1 MIKTI
6 QSLVKQLNQYRN
18 EYYNDNN
25 PTVSDYEYDNL
36 FDELKQLEEQT
47 GFLMSNSPTQSVGF
61 EVKSKLE
68 KVTHSIPLLSLDKTK
83 QVNDVIRFIGSQPC
97 LLMLKYD
104 GLTVEL
110 EYNNGELIKGS
121 TRGDGFIGEDVTHN
135 VKTFKNIPLKIDY
148 NGYLKVVGEA
158 IIHKN
163 DFEKINDNLPIG
175 IEKYKNARNLVSGS
189 VRQLDSKLCSERQV
203 YFMPW
208 DVLEGL
214 DGDSKFYKIQELPSF
229 GFQSFSDLFYIENGT
244 TIDRL
249 NEMIENLKEKASRK
263 NIPIDGLVVKYDSI
277 AYSKSLGSTSHHNN
291 DGLAFKFEDET
302 ADTTLLNVEWSMG
315 RTGTL
320 TPVAVFKTVELDGT
334 DISRASLHNI
344 SIIENLKLG
353 IGDNISVQKC
363 NLIIPQI
370 VENYTQSNSLEIPN
384 SCPICNGKTEIEQ
397 LNDSKELICTNPNCK
412 GKLLGKFTHFVSK
425 NAMNIDGLSEASLEK
440 FIEKGWLKTFSDIYD
455 LSKYKN
461 DIINMDGFGEK
472 SYNKLIQAIEK
483 SKNVKLENFIVAL
496 GIDNIGKTASKTISK
511 FFKGDWTAFEN
522 AWRIDF
528 DFTNLDDFGRKM
540 NDSLYEYF
548 SKDEMRWYDLVC
560 EMKFIKPTETINAD
574 SSSSA
579 NNKFQNKT
587 IVITGS
593 FENYTRDTM
602 QAKLES
608 MGAKVSS
615 SVSKKTDYVMVG
627 TDAGSKL
634 TKARDLGIEILSEN
648 DI

>member
-1 MIKTI
+1 MTNRIKE
-6 QSLVKQLNQYRN
+6 LVLQLNQASTA
-18 EYYNDNN
+18 YYK
-25 PTVSDYEYDNL
+25 YDNPIMTDQAYDKL
-36 FDELKQLEEQT
+36 YDELTNLEKET
-47 GFLMSNSPTQSVGF
+47 GIILSNSPTQKVQG
-61 EVKSKLE
+61 EILE
-68 KVTHSIPLLSLDKTK
+68 SLNKVVHSRPMLSAQKTK
-83 QVNDVIRFIGSQPC
+83 SIDDIIKFSENRKVVFSYK
-97 LLMLKYD
+97 MD
-104 GLTVEL
+104 GLTIL
-110 EYNNGELIKGS
+110 ARYNDGKLLQAI
-121 TRGDGFIGEDVTHN
+121 TRGTGEIGEDVTHSAKMFLN
-135 VKTFKNIPLKIDY
+135 LPLTIPYKSPLEVRGECVISWNNFKKINEDLSEKYSHPRNLAAGSCRQLNSNIAKERFLEFIAFDLIGADKWDGIHSKHESLEYLNQLGFDTIQYKVSNSILITENIKEFNPIDY
-148 NGYLKVVGEA
+148 KYPVDGVICEYDDLKYAMSLG
-158 IIHKN
+158 
-163 DFEKINDNLPIG
+163 
-175 IEKYKNARNLVSGS
+175 KNAHH
-189 VRQLDSKLCSERQV
+189 
-203 YFMPW
+203 
-208 DVLEGL
+208 
-214 DGDSKFYKIQELPSF
+214 
-229 GFQSFSDLFYIENGT
+229 EN
-244 TIDRL
+244 RL
-249 NEMIENLKEKASRK
+249 IALKWK
-263 NIPIDGLVVKYDSI
+263 
-277 AYSKSLGSTSHHNN
+277 
-291 DGLAFKFEDET
+291 DET

-320 TPVAVFKTVELDGT
+320 TPVAVFKTVELDNT
-334 DISRASLHNI
+334 DVSRASLHNI

-370 VENYTQSNSLEIPN
+370 FENYTQSNSLEIPN

-412 GKLLGKFTHFVSK
+412 GKLLGRFVHFVSK
-425 NAMNIDGLSEASLEK
+425 QGLNIDGLSEATLEK

-511 FFKGDWTAFEN
+511 FFKGNWFSFEN
-522 AWRIDF
+522 AILGGF
-528 DFTNLDDFGRKM
+528 DFTILDDFGQKM
-540 NDSLYEYF
+540 NDSIYN
-548 SKDEMRWYDLVC
+548 WY
-560 EMKFIKPTETINAD
+560 KFIKEPNIWAGLSYKMNFTELKIINED
-574 SSSSA
+574 TTVI
-579 NNKFQNKT
+579 NNKFQGKT

>member
-47 GFLMSNSPTQSVGF
+47 GFIMSNSPTQSVGF

-68 KVTHSIPLLSLDKTK
+68 KTTHSIPLLSLDKTK
-83 QVNDVIRFIGSQPC
+83 QTDDVIRFIGNKPC
-97 LLMLKYD
+97 ILMLKYD
-104 GLTVEL
+104 GLTIEL

-121 TRGDGFIGEDVTHN
+121 TRGDGYVGEDITHN
-135 VKTFKNIPLKIDY
+135 IKTFKNVPLKINY
-148 NGYLKVVGEA
+148 TGYLKVVGEA

-163 DFEKINDNLPIG
+163 DFETINNNLSIG
-175 IEKYKNARNLVSGS
+175 VEKYKTPRNLVAGS

-214 DGDSKFYKIQELPSF
+214 DGDSRFDKLQRLTML
-229 GFQSFSDLFYIENGT
+229 GFPTNSDLFYIENGT
-244 TIDRL
+244 TTDRL
-249 NEMIENLKEKASRK
+249 DEMIDYLKEKADRK
-263 NIPIDGLVVKYDSI
+263 NIPIDGLVVKYDNI
-277 AYSKSLGSTSHHNN
+277 EYSKSLGGVAHHNR
-291 DGLAFKFEDET
+291 DGLAFKFTDET

-397 LNDSKELICTNPNCK
+397 LNDSKELICINPNCK
-412 GKLLGKFTHFVSK
+412 GKLLGRFVHFVSK

-440 FIEKGWLKTFSDIYD
+440 FIDNGWLKTFSDIYD
-455 LSKYKN
+455 LKKYKN
-461 DIINMDGFGEK
+461 EIINMDGFGEK
-472 SYNKLIQAIEK
+472 SYNKLIQAIED

-511 FFKGDWTAFEN
+511 FFKGNWFSFEN
-522 AWRIDF
+522 AILGGF
-528 DFTNLDDFGRKM
+528 DFTILDDFGQKM
-540 NDSLYEYF
+540 NDSIYN
-548 SKDEMRWYDLVC
+548 WY
-560 EMKFIKPTETINAD
+560 KFIKEPNIWAGLSYKMNFTELKIINED
-574 SSSSA
+574 TTVI
-579 NNKFQNKT
+579 NNKFQGKT

-593 FENYTRDTM
+593 FKNYTRDTM

-634 TKARDLGIEILSEN
+634 TKARELGIETLSEN

>member
-397 LNDSKELICTNPNCK
+397 LNDSKELICTKPNCK

>member
-528 DFTNLDDFGRKM
+528 DFTNLDDIGRKR
-540 NDSLYEYF
+540 NDRLYEYS